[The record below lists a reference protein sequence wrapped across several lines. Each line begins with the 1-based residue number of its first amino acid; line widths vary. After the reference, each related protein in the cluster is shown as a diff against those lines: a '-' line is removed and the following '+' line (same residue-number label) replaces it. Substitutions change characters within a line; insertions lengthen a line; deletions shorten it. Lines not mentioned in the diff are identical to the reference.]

1 MEVGQRRSLGADSP
15 FSFPSSAMSRAVIL
29 HTAVL
34 TLFLVDEFFLGHSLI
49 FNVLNPWQ
57 AIPRPDKHDRF
68 VQILK
73 LLRLCKVHSLA
84 LSIIIMGNYNIC
96 FDKYLGFL

>member
-34 TLFLVDEFFLGHSLI
+34 TLFLVDKFFLGLYKTSLL
-49 FNVLNPWQ
+49 F
-57 AIPRPDKHDRF
+57 KS
-68 VQILK
+68 
-73 LLRLCKVHSLA
+73 LLHAEKKRKVT
-84 LSIIIMGNYNIC
+84 
-96 FDKYLGFL
+96 